1 VTLSPY
7 EQRLAEHAALI
18 DDETH
23 YATIEKQAEAYLN
36 DTDDAILACRGQGH
50 AWPKL
55 RAPKAGR
62 SRLLPKGIEAQRFT
76 DGSWQITST
85 CPDCG
90 MQRTLTTLPGGPI
103 DHPAQYRY
111 VQPEGYKAPKGSG
124 ITRRDC
130 LDETWRRLREAMPAE
145 RGGTR

>member
-1 VTLSPY
+1 MPELSDGL
-7 EQRLAEHAALI
+7 RLAEHAALV
-18 DDETH
+18 DAEKR
-23 YATIEKQAEAYLN
+23 IEKEAEAYLA

-55 RAPKAGR
+55 RARKTATR
-62 SRLLPKGIEAQRFT
+62 LPKGISAQRWH

-90 MQRTLTTLPGGPI
+90 MQRTLTTLPGGGI

-130 LDETWRRLREAMPAE
+130 LDETWRRLREELPEEVGA
-145 RGGTR
+145 T